1 MAPEPGSVPL
11 EPEFVPQFGPP
22 DEDWPESDPEQGALP
37 DHTPPAVD
45 AAPNWSPR
53 ANTTA
58 LANHLIVS
66 GATGLVVAV
75 AGVALVMARRRRW

>member
-22 DEDWPESDPEQGALP
+22 DENWPESDSAEGALP
-37 DHTPPAVD
+37 DHTPPVVD
-45 AAPNWSPR
+45 AAPGWSPQ
-53 ANTTA
+53 AHTTA
-58 LANHLIVS
+58 LANRLVVS